1 MENQE
6 KENKMPEKME
16 AVCKAVLRLRSQ
28 GKEITLLTVSDIA
41 KEAGIGKGT
50 VYDYFKTK
58 EEIIVRALIYEYCIE
73 MGQLEKSILSEKTF
87 RGKIYSA
94 FHWIEHTIESKGTVL
109 RIMQKNPELLGEN
122 KSFCELMGLKVQGED
137 MMPRLCDDIL
147 KQGEAEDII
156 RRPKNQMERDIIIGS
171 IACGLASYVIH
182 PEQYENTLEEAEEVC
197 YQNLLKLLG
206 KNEET
211 R

>member
-1 MENQE
+1 MEKQE
-6 KENKMPEKME
+6 KGNKMPEKME
-16 AVCKAVLRLRSQ
+16 AVCQAVLRLRSQ
-28 GKEITLLTVSDIA
+28 GKELNLLTVSDIA

-58 EEIIVRALIYEYCIE
+58 EEILVKALIYEYCIE
-73 MGQLEKSILSEKTF
+73 MRQLEKSIISEKTF

-122 KSFCELMGLKVQGED
+122 KSFCELLGLKVQGED
-137 MMPRLCDDIL
+137 MMQRLCDDIL

-156 RRPKNQMERDIIIGS
+156 RRPESQMEQDIMIGS
-171 IACGLASYVIH
+171 ISCGLASYVIH
-182 PEQYENTLEEAEEVC
+182 PEKYEGTLEEAEEIC
-197 YQNLLKLLG
+197 YRNLLKLLE
-206 KNEET
+206 KK
-211 R
+211 